1 MVEVRLG
8 LKMGISYMIIRVI
21 MRSSLFKTVSILD
34 LILNMMWMMDIMQI
48 GGIQDRWI
56 VRKEMDSLQIFITDK
71 RSFYWLRWIFFLL
84 MIGIV
89 FLLISQYIFIF
100 QFKSRFLIQII
111 IFISLR
117 CRLNRIM
124 RCQRN
129 FWRLIRI

>member
-21 MRSSLFKTVSILD
+21 TRSSLFKMVSILD

-111 IFISLR
+111 IFILLR
-117 CRLNRIM
+117 CRLNWIM

>member
-8 LKMGISYMIIRVI
+8 RKMGISYMIIRVI
-21 MRSSLFKTVSILD
+21 TRSSLFKTVSILD

>member
-1 MVEVRLG
+1 MVEVFLG

-21 MRSSLFKTVSILD
+21 TRSSLFKTVSILD

-111 IFISLR
+111 IFISLQ
-117 CRLNRIM
+117 CRLNWIM